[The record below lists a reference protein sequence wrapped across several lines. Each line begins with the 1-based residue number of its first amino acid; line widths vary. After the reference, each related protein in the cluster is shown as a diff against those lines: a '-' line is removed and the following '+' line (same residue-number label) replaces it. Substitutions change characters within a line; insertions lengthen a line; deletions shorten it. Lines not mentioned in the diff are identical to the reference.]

1 MGTVLKRS
9 GRRVPA
15 MHPPPSQP
23 LPALPNGNVLSSR
36 PPLVTRTSSS
46 QAGSIPTLSIKGVS
60 SPSMAVQP
68 EHQFCSAV
76 RTRDR
81 SYSIA
86 STASSCEP
94 IHEDIK
100 EN

>member
-1 MGTVLKRS
+1 MGTVLKRA

-23 LPALPNGNVLSSR
+23 LPALPNPNVLSSR

-46 QAGSIPTLSIKGVS
+46 HSASIPTLSVKGVQQS
-60 SPSMAVQP
+60 SASD
-68 EHQFCSAV
+68 HQLCSAG